1 VPVAETPASDAQL
14 CIIAVCGV
22 FLAGGAY
29 RIGGPYYDGVW
40 YGTGRRWYVSRW
52 WPARCRLKD
61 SDRDEIP
68 RLDIRGQGDMKNGDH
83 DIEEGQASR
92 DPAPQNRIDALEGG
106 LKRLTRGL
114 QEAETRILELERRSM
129 RGWLAEQFG
138 ARLHRHVHYRPR
150 PLRVPDW
157 YLAAKAPAPAPRIAI
172 VTPSL
177 NQGNFIASTIES
189 VISQGYPNL
198 AYHVQDGG
206 STDHTEDTLKQFG
219 SAMSWEI
226 ARDLGQ
232 AHAINRGF
240 AQVRGDVMAY
250 LNSDDTL
257 VPGTLAYVASF
268 FAAHPE
274 IDIVY
279 GHRIIID
286 NNGDEV
292 GRWVLPPH
300 DDDVL
305 KWADF
310 VPQETLFWRSRVWDK
325 LGGFDETFQ
334 YALDWEFLLRVQHHG
349 FRFAR
354 LPRFLG
360 CFRVHNDQ
368 KTSFMGEVGAR
379 ESALLRER
387 YIGRKVKP
395 EDIDR
400 AIRPYLRRHV
410 LFHRLYKFPLLNY

>member
-1 VPVAETPASDAQL
+1 L
-14 CIIAVCGV
+14 KN
-22 FLAGGAY
+22 
-29 RIGGPYYDGVW
+29 DGH
-40 YGTGRRWYVSRW
+40 GIEKGRAFR
-52 WPARCRLKD
+52 
-61 SDRDEIP
+61 DRP
-68 RLDIRGQGDMKNGDH
+68 
-83 DIEEGQASR
+83 
-92 DPAPQNRIDALEGG
+92 PQNQMDALEGK
-106 LKRLTRGL
+106 LKRLTGGL
-114 QEAETRILELERRSM
+114 KEAEARILELERRTL
-129 RGWLAEQFG
+129 RGWLADKL
-138 ARLHRHVHYRPR
+138 APHLHRHVQYRPR
-150 PLRVPDW
+150 RLRVPSW
-157 YLAAKAPAPAPRIAI
+157 YLAATVPTPPPRIAI

-206 STDHTEDTLKQFG
+206 STDHTEDTLKRFG
-219 SAMSWEI
+219 SAMSWKS

-232 AHAINRGF
+232 AQAINRGF
-240 AQVRGDVMAY
+240 AQISGDIMAY
-250 LNSDDTL
+250 LNSDDAL

-286 NNGDEV
+286 DNGDEV
-292 GRWVLPPH
+292 GRWVLPLH

-334 YALDWEFLLRVQHHG
+334 YALDWEFLLRVQTHG

-354 LPRFLG
+354 VPRFLG
-360 CFRVHNDQ
+360 CFRVHDDQ
-368 KTSFMGEVGAR
+368 KTSLMSDVGAR
-379 ESALLRER
+379 ESARLRER
-387 YIGRKVKP
+387 YIGRKVDQQ
-395 EDIDR
+395 DIDS

-410 LFHRLYKFPLLNY
+410 LFHRLYKLPLLSY